1 MDTGPIGRLVH
12 PRLYFRNC
20 ASSRAAIVINDQR
33 RD

>member
-20 ASSRAAIVINDQR
+20 AFSLALHLSTMR

>member
-12 PRLYFRNC
+12 PRLYFWNGAFSLALR
-20 ASSRAAIVINDQR
+20 VLTPL